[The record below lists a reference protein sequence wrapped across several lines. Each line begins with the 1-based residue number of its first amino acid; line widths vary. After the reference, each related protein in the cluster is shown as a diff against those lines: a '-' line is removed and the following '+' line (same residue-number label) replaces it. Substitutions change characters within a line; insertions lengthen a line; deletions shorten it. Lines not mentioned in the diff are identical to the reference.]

1 MKKDIFCKNSIGLL
15 ILSGGKSQRMG
26 TDKGNLKM
34 GEETF
39 ISRLL
44 KNMGDYDERIL
55 SAPVKAEI
63 AGVRV
68 LPDEDSVAGK
78 GPAAG
83 IATALSF
90 CRSKGLMV
98 VPCDA
103 PFADFSVAEKLIEVY
118 CAMPQGM
125 MRPVVAESTRGIEPL
140 IGIYPKCAGPIVR
153 KALEDGIYKMKD
165 ILKKTGCRTVFVPD
179 EKLININ
186 TPEDYKRYEQK

>member
-15 ILSGGKSQRMG
+15 ILAGGKSQRMG
-26 TDKGNLKM
+26 TDKGTLKM

-55 SAPVKAEI
+55 SAPIKVEI

-103 PFADFSVAEKLIEVY
+103 PFADFSVAEKLIEAY
-118 CAMPQGM
+118 CDMPQGM

-153 KALEDGIYKMKD
+153 KALEGGIYKMKD